1 MEVPNGGGRFGGH
14 DGGMSDAAAERT
26 HRVGAVGAY
35 PNHWEA
41 DVVLADGRPVHLRPI
56 LPDDGPALQDFHHRL
71 SAQSVY
77 FRFFTLK
84 PELTEA
90 DLRRFTDVDYVD
102 RVALVAMSGT
112 EIIGVGGY
120 DRIDAE
126 RAEVAFTVR
135 DDVQGRGLGSAIL
148 EHLAA
153 AAREHGVERFTAEV
167 LPSNARMLA
176 TFREAGFVLSQHL
189 EQDVI
194 AVAFDIEPTALSRAV
209 IAAREHRA
217 EARSL
222 RRLLNPSSIAVVGA
236 SRRPGTV
243 GHALLEHLVHSG
255 FTGSLV
261 AVHPHAEKILGV
273 DCVPSLRQVPGPVD
287 LAVVAVPAPAVKEVL
302 DDAAAAGVMGLVVVS
317 GGFADSDEDGIGRQR
332 ELVAQARLL
341 GIRIV
346 GPNALGLVNTD
357 PAIRMNASLV
367 RRMPEPGRVGFFCQ
381 SGALGSS
388 ILERL
393 RARGLGVSTFV
404 SAGNRADVSG
414 NDALQYWQDDEST
427 EVVLLYLESMGNARK
442 FARLVRRIAPA
453 KPVLMV
459 GSGGTAVPSGH
470 VARRTEL
477 PERSVSALLEACG
490 LVTLDGI
497 DRMLDLAAVL
507 ASQPI
512 PTASGIGIVGN
523 SDALAVLAA
532 NAADRRGCQP
542 IGAPVSFPRDA
553 SIDRYRA
560 EVRASLAHPG
570 VGAGLVIHVPPVEGP
585 LDRALLA
592 ALIEE
597 GESSGKPVVAVM
609 QGHGPSTAIVNGI
622 PVFVDVEDA
631 IGALVAMGSL
641 ARWRAE
647 LAQAPAAPQD
657 VDPEQLVE
665 LVQASLQD
673 GHRTRHGPSAA
684 QLLQAAGVRLSVG
697 RRRDGP
703 SCRITLFPDPLFGP
717 VLSISL
723 DDLAAIALGDISIR
737 LAPLHLD
744 HSRQAVRSLQA
755 LPKVLGPGANRTA
768 EGDLVAAAIERYA
781 DVVHRISW
789 LTTWCP
795 HVDRVEIHGLHW
807 DEGWTADRVY
817 VELVSEPESYDPDAR
832 RMGG

>member
-1 MEVPNGGGRFGGH
+1 
-14 DGGMSDAAAERT
+14 MSDALATPSDRGG
-26 HRVGAVGAY
+26 HVGAY
-35 PNHWEA
+35 PTHWEA

-56 LPDDGPALQDFHHRL
+56 LADDGPALQDFHHRL

-77 FRFFTLK
+77 FRFFAPK

-102 RVALVAMSGT
+102 RVALVAMSGS

-120 DRIDAE
+120 DRIDDQQ
-126 RAEVAFTVR
+126 AEVAFTVR
-135 DDVQGRGLGSAIL
+135 DDVQGRGLGSAFL

-153 AAREHGVERFTAEV
+153 AAREHGIERFTAEV

-176 TFREAGFVLSQHL
+176 TFREAGYVLSQHL

-194 AVAFDIEPTALSRAV
+194 AVAFDIEPTAHSRAV

-217 EARSL
+217 EARSV
-222 RRLLNPSSIAVVGA
+222 RRLLSPSSIAVVGA
-236 SRRPGTV
+236 SRRHGTV
-243 GHALLEHLVHSG
+243 GHALLEHLVQSG

-261 AVHPHAEKILGV
+261 AVHPHAERILGV
-273 DCVPSLRQVPGPVD
+273 DCVRSLRQVPGPVD
-287 LAVVAVPAPAVKEVL
+287 LAVVAVPAPAVDEVL
-302 DDAAAAGVMGLVVVS
+302 ADAAVAGVMGLVVVS
-317 GGFADSDEDGIGRQR
+317 GGFADSDVDGIGRQR
-332 ELVAQARLL
+332 ALVAQARLL

-367 RRMPEPGRVGFFCQ
+367 ARMPEPGRVGFFCQ

-393 RARGLGVSTFV
+393 RARGLGISTFV

-414 NDALQYWQDDEST
+414 NDALQYWQDDDAT
-427 EVVLLYLESMGNARK
+427 EVILLYLESMGNARK

-459 GSGGTAVPSGH
+459 GSGGSAVPSGH

-477 PERSVSALLEACG
+477 PERAVAALLEACG

-507 ASQPI
+507 ACQPM
-512 PTASGIGIVGN
+512 PSAPGIGIVGN

-532 NAADRRGCQP
+532 NAADRRGCHP
-542 IGAPVSFPRDA
+542 TGMPVSFPRDA
-553 SIDRYRA
+553 SIDRYRS
-560 EVRASLAHPG
+560 ELRASLAHPG

-585 LDRALLA
+585 LDHELLA
-592 ALIEE
+592 ALQEE
-597 GESSGKPVVAVM
+597 SQATGKPVVAVM

-631 IGALVAMGSL
+631 IGALAAMGSL
-641 ARWRAE
+641 SRWRAE
-647 LAQAPAAPQD
+647 LAQAPTAPQD

-665 LVQASLQD
+665 LVRSLLQA
-673 GHRTRHGPSAA
+673 GHSRLHGASAA
-684 QLLQAAGVRLSVG
+684 QVLRAAGVPVSAGG
-697 RRRDGP
+697 RRTGP
-703 SCRITLFPDPLFGP
+703 SCRIALFPDPLFGP
-717 VLSISL
+717 VVSVSL
-723 DDLAAIALGDISIR
+723 DDPAAIALGDISIR

-744 HSRQAVRSLQA
+744 HSRQALAALQA
-755 LPKVLGPGANRTA
+755 LPLVLVPDTASTDRGAR
-768 EGDLVAAAIERYA
+768 VSAAIERYA
-781 DVVHRISW
+781 DVAHRISW

-795 HVDRVEIHGLHW
+795 QVSRVEIDGLHW
-807 DEGWTADRVY
+807 DEGWTAASIG
-817 VELVSEPESYDPDAR
+817 VELVPEPESYDPDAR